1 YRTHLTASI
10 DVIRL
15 LLRQCLLFRGHDE
28 SKKSKKQGNFLEF
41 LEFLSNHNES
51 IQKVVLTNAPE
62 NLKLTSP
69 QIQKDIVSDIASE
82 IREAIISEI
91 GDGLFSIL
99 IDEFRDVSVKEQMTI
114 VLRYV
119 DDKGCVI
126 EFHFCHWIRFCPFP
140 SLDTTTS
147 SLKTTINMLFST
159 HGLSISKI
167 RTQGYDASNMLGK
180 FNGLKSLI
188 IKENKTAFYV
198 HCFAHQLQLTL
209 EAVAKNDVQVALLF
223 NLVASLSNILGDSYK
238 RRDILREKEDAR
250 LTKTLGSGEVTSDQG
265 LSQKT
270 SLKRAG
276 ETRWGSHY
284 GAL

>member
-1 YRTHLTASI
+1 YRTRLTASI

-15 LLRQCLLFRGHDE
+15 LLRQGLPFRGHDE
-28 SKKSKKQGNFLEF
+28 SEKSKNRGNFLEF
-41 LEFLSNHNES
+41 LEFLSDHNES
-51 IQKVVLTNAPE
+51 IQNVVLPIHSLYVMPRVRPAVAGGY
-62 NLKLTSP
+62 SA
-69 QIQKDIVSDIASE
+69 IASE

-91 GDGLFSIL
+91 RDGLFSIL
-99 IDEFRDVSVKEQMTI
+99 IDESRDVSVKEQMAS

-126 EFHFCHWIRFCPFP
+126 ERFLAIVHV
-140 SLDTTTS
+140 LDTTAS
-147 SLKTTINMLFST
+147 SLKTAIDKLFST
-159 HGLSISKI
+159 HGLSISRI
-167 RTQGYDASNMLGK
+167 LGQGYDGASNMQGE

-188 IKENKTAFYV
+188 IKENKAAFYV

-209 EAVAKNDVQVALLF
+209 VAVAKNDVQIALLF
-223 NLVASLSNILGDSYK
+223 NLVANLSNIVGE
-238 RRDILREKEDAR
+238 DILREKEAAR
-250 LTKTLGSGEVTSDQG
+250 LTKALGSGEVTSGQC
-265 LSQKT
+265 LNQET